1 MFSIDYIKEW
11 SESYKTDLTTNIMPF
26 WAEIRAGQGQWR
38 YLYLR

>member
-11 SESYKTDLTTNIMPF
+11 SESYKTDLTTVL
-26 WAEIRAGQGQWR
+26 AEIRAGQGQWR

>member
-26 WAEIRAGQGQWR
+26 WLKYWAGQGQWR
-38 YLYLR
+38 YLYLC

>member
-11 SESYKTDLTTNIMPF
+11 SESQNRSDHQYHAVL
-26 WAEIRAGQGQWR
+26 AEIRAGQGQWR